1 MAMVIAPVGGGA
13 GAALDPDELTATA
26 ADVLFGKI
34 AGVKDNDEPVSG
46 TMPNNGAVSKAL
58 NAGGS
63 YTIPKGY
70 HNGSGKVTANTLASQ
85 TSATAAAGDILAG
98 KTAWVNGSRLTGT
111 LATMAGQTITPS
123 ASNQTISC
131 NGKKMTGNIVINA
144 IPSNVSTSF
153 ISAGGKNDAS
163 TYAGEST
170 DSSVVA
176 PNGDA
181 PPYYLSNT
189 TRTKFSAIKACAN
202 GLILNGERYC
212 YDFYFSGSSTSR
224 VSKNSANFWARPVL
238 CANIAS
244 ITAKVHAIWTASRR
258 SDRININLSLYL
270 CYFNDGQE
278 GIQALESVGATGFD
292 RDDTQTHTDDFT
304 LTCNLNTNYKSTY
317 KWVAACVK
325 FSCSIYNSTPGIR
338 LTLGAGT
345 GITDILCTTG

>member
-46 TMPNNGAVSKAL
+46 TMPNNGAASKAL

-85 TSATAAAGDILAG
+85 TSANAAVGDILTG
-98 KTAWVNGSRLTGT
+98 KTAWVNGSKLTGAM
-111 LATMAGQTITPS
+111 ATMAGQTITPS
-123 ASNQTISC
+123 ASQQTISC
-131 NGKKMTGNIVINA
+131 SGKKMTGNIVVSA

-153 ISAGGKNDAS
+153 ISAGGRNDAS
-163 TYAGEST
+163 TYPGEST
-170 DSSVVA
+170 DSSVVF
-176 PNGDA
+176 PNGNCA
-181 PPYYLSNT
+181 PYKNLSISSI
-189 TRTKFSAIKACAN
+189 RSAAN

-224 VSKNSANFWARPVL
+224 MSKNTANFWARPVL
-238 CANIAS
+238 CANIAT
-244 ITAKVHAIWTASRR
+244 ITAKVHATWSASRK
-258 SDRININLSLYL
+258 SDRINIYLRLYL
-270 CYFNDGQE
+270 CYLNDNSTYME
-278 GIQALESVGATGFD
+278 EIDSNYASSVPFFD
-292 RDDTQTHTDDFT
+292 RDDTATHTDDFT
-304 LTCNLNTNYKSTY
+304 LTISPNATLKKSY
-317 KWVAACVK
+317 KWVAPCVR
-325 FSCSIYNSTPGIR
+325 FSCHIQNSTPGIR

-345 GITDILCTTG
+345 GITDISYIRD

>member
-123 ASNQTISC
+123 ASKQTISC

-224 VSKNSANFWARPVL
+224 VSKNSATFWPVSCQISRGSCL
-238 CANIAS
+238 PLIRRLYRSFAAAS
-244 ITAKVHAIWTASRR
+244 A
-258 SDRININLSLYL
+258 
-270 CYFNDGQE
+270 
-278 GIQALESVGATGFD
+278 
-292 RDDTQTHTDDFT
+292 
-304 LTCNLNTNYKSTY
+304 
-317 KWVAACVK
+317 
-325 FSCSIYNSTPGIR
+325 
-338 LTLGAGT
+338 
-345 GITDILCTTG
+345 